1 MSNVHQVG
9 VIRLGVLR
17 GGLEFRQFL
26 RQKEVVFFSLLF
38 PVMLLFIFG
47 TIFSKNLSD
56 GVSFAQYFI
65 AGMIASGQVNTGFQ
79 NLAILIPMERDFGTL
94 KRLRGTPL
102 SPISYFIGKAVVVA
116 LSTLLQV
123 IILIAM
129 GWAFF
134 HLHMPRSAELWLR
147 FFAILLL
154 GSICSTVLG
163 IAISSLPK
171 SGRGASAVISPI
183 VILLQFFSGVFFVFT
198 QLPHWMQQIAS
209 IFPLRW
215 LTEGMRSVFL
225 PDAFKTQELTHSWE
239 VGKMF
244 AVLAAWAIV
253 GTLFAI
259 RSFKW
264 SEE

>member
-1 MSNVHQVG
+1 MHKVG
-9 VIRLGVLR
+9 VIRLGILR
-17 GGLEFRQFL
+17 GGLEFKQFL

-47 TIFSKNLSD
+47 TIFSKNLAP

-65 AGMIASGQVNTGFQ
+65 AGMIASGLVNTGFQ

-102 SPISYFIGKAVVVA
+102 SPISYFIGKAIVVA
-116 LSTLLQV
+116 LSLVLQV
-123 IILIAM
+123 ILLVAI

-134 HLHMPRSAELWLR
+134 HLHMPHSPALWLR
-147 FFAILLL
+147 FFAILVL

-163 IAISSLPK
+163 IAISALPK

-183 VILLQFFSGVFFVFT
+183 VIILQFFSGVFFVFT
-198 QLPHWMQQIAS
+198 QLPHWMQQVAS
-209 IFPLRW
+209 LFPLRW

-225 PDAFKTQELTHSWE
+225 PDSFKSQELTHSWE

-244 AVLAAWAIV
+244 AVLGAWAIA
-253 GTLFAI
+253 GTILAV